1 MDREL
6 TFWTAKLELMT
17 LGTRLFTLM
26 RGELVGADSTG
37 NKYYKSGRTIVG
49 RRERRW
55 AIYNGPAEATTVPAD
70 WHGWLHHRTDVTGT
84 DMGQNKLA
92 WQRDHLP
99 NLTGTEAAY
108 SPPGHVLKGA
118 KRDKATGDY
127 EAWRP

>member
-1 MDREL
+1 LDFETAEL
-6 TFWTAKLELMT
+6 EKMT

-26 RGELVGADSTG
+26 RGQLVGTDSAG
-37 NKYYKSGRTIVG
+37 NKYYKDRRSSAG

-55 AIYNGPAEATTVPAD
+55 VIYVGAAEASTVPAD
-70 WHGWLHHRTDVTGT
+70 WHGWLHHWTDVTGT
-84 DMGQNKLA
+84 DRVNNKPA
-92 WQRDHLP
+92 WQMDHVP

-108 SPPGHVLKGA
+108 RPPGHVLKGS

>member
-1 MDREL
+1 
-6 TFWTAKLELMT
+6 MT

-37 NKYYKSGRTIVG
+37 NKYYKDRRQPVG

-55 AIYNGPAEATTVPAD
+55 VVYNGAAEASTVPAD

-84 DMGQNKLA
+84 DRGRNKFA
-92 WQRDHLP
+92 WQKDHVP

-108 SPPGHVLKGA
+108 RPPGHVLKGA
-118 KRDKATGDY
+118 RRDKATGDY